1 MQFPDLVPALAARLP
16 DLRGRLTANAPLA
29 PAIWFRAG
37 GPAQVLFEPAD
48 TDDLAYAL
56 GALPADLPV
65 TVIGLGS
72 NLIVRDGGVP
82 GLVVRLGK
90 AFSAISVEGTR
101 IRAGAGA
108 ADVKVARAAAEAGLG
123 GLSFLRGIPG
133 AIGGALRMN
142 GGAYGGEVKD
152 VLVSCRAVGRDGH
165 VREIAAADMGFTY
178 RHCAV
183 PEDLIFTEALFEGV
197 PGDREAIAAEMDRIT
212 ASREAT
218 QPVKSRT
225 GGSTFKNP
233 DGHKAWQLVDAA
245 GCRGLTLG
253 RAQVSELHTNFLL
266 NLGGATAAEI
276 EGLGEE
282 VRRRVRE
289 TSGVELQ
296 WEIKRIGVPADGTF

>member
-1 MQFPDLVPALAARLP
+1 MQFPDLVPDLAARLP
-16 DLRGRLTANAPLA
+16 GLRGRLTANAPLA

-108 ADVKVARAAAEAGLG
+108 ADVKVARATAEAGLG

-152 VLVSCRAVGRDGH
+152 VLVSCRAVGRDGR

-183 PEDLIFTEALFEGV
+183 PDDLIFTEALFEGV

-296 WEIKRIGVPADGTF
+296 WEIRRIGIARPD